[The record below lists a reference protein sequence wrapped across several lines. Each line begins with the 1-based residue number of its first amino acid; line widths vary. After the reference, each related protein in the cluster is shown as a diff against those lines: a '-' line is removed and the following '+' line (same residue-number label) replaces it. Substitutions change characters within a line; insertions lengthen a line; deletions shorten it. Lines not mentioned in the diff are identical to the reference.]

1 MGDISSSCCNFDEK
15 FHSGFFMK
23 MRCQSNGTGG
33 DVQQSSS
40 SGGTSYLDKRYYGY
54 TPAGSVSGWMYINE
68 SGQMCGPYI
77 QHQLYE
83 GLSTGFLPDELPV
96 YPVVNGTL
104 INPVPL
110 KYFKQFPDHVASG
123 FAYLNTGN
131 MRQEGLFHHSAPE
144 TVCSGSQLVSQSLV
158 NCSYIYNQMVSN
170 PEAANC
176 VPSFLPGVLFIFC
189 LKCIILFSYKVI
201 LIVFH
206 YMKYVV

>member
-1 MGDISSSCCNFDEK
+1 MGHISSSCCNFDQK
-15 FHSGFFMK
+15 LHSSSFMK

-33 DVQQSSS
+33 DVEQSSS

-54 TPAGSVSGWMYINE
+54 APAGSVSGWMYINE

-123 FAYLNTGN
+123 FAYLNAGN
-131 MRQEGLFHHSAPE
+131 MRQGGLFQYSAPD
-144 TVCSGSQLVSQSLV
+144 TVCSDSQLVSQSLV
-158 NCSYIYNQMVSN
+158 NCNYIYNQKMSN
-170 PEAANC
+170 TEAATC
-176 VPSFLPGVLFIFC
+176 VPLFLPGVL
-189 LKCIILFSYKVI
+189 
-201 LIVFH
+201 LISV
-206 YMKYVV
+206 